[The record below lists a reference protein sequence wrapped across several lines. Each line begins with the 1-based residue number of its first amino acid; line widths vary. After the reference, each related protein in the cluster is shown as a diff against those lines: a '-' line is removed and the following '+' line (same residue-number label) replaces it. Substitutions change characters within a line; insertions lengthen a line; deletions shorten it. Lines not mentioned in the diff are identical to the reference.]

1 MNWKYI
7 CLFNVFINYIVV
19 LYLNFRQ
26 IKTIRNSEIPKEL
39 KSLSIINEQEFLN
52 LKHFKYNLNF
62 ISLLVY
68 ILYLYPLLWNFSN
81 NLSSIDNNPL
91 KDEIVATIVFFSI
104 KSFLSLI
111 LNFPISY
118 YQTFV
123 LTDEF
128 NLKNVKLFLQD
139 KALNVI
145 FLVIIYI
152 PLVTLSITV
161 IRTVD
166 FRYCWVYCTI
176 IYIIYEIFIDILYP
190 SLIKPNF
197 LPNELIPMP
206 DGILKQSIMDL
217 CKNWYKKKSKVNN
230 KNNNNNNPNNNNN
243 TNNNNTNN
251 NNNNPNNVK
260 NSVNFEDDR
269 EGCDKI
275 SNCRNEENQIKILI
289 LMDYKDFEIN
299 NNDDDNQQQ
308 HLNTYC
314 SLLNKHIVINENLIK
329 RYDKEEI
336 LSMVAHEIGHYK
348 QLDQIINLVIPTFN
362 TGLFLYLLN
371 HFIQNDMAFVD
382 FGLST
387 VSLYMG
393 LLLFSFIYSP
403 MDTIFKSLQ
412 NHFIRQQEY
421 QADLFSQNMMGCN
434 QFASLLKIMTKEN
447 NPISIDDYWYS
458 LLFNPYPT
466 FYQRFKNLENYLKN
480 KK

>member
-7 CLFNVFINYIVV
+7 CLINVFINYIII

-26 IKTIRNSEIPKEL
+26 IKTIKNSKIPKEF
-39 KSLSIINEQEFLN
+39 KNLSIINKSEFSN
-52 LKHFKYNLNF
+52 LKQLKYNLNF
-62 ISLLVY
+62 ISLIVF

-128 NLKNVKLFLQD
+128 NSRNIKLFLQD

-161 IRTVD
+161 IRTID

-176 IYIIYEIFIDILYP
+176 IYLLYEIFIDILYP

-206 DGILKQSIMDL
+206 DGILRKSILEL
-217 CKNWYKKKSKVNN
+217 CKNWYKKSNSPSKI
-230 KNNNNNNPNNNNN
+230 NNNNNNK
-243 TNNNNTNN
+243 TNFNG
-251 NNNNPNNVK
+251 
-260 NSVNFEDDR
+260 NSNDNDNDKDNDIG

-275 SNCRNEENQIKILI
+275 NNEENQIKILI
-289 LMDYKDFEIN
+289 LIDYKNFEISN
-299 NNDDDNQQQ
+299 NQDDNQQQ

-348 QLDQIINLVIPTFN
+348 QLDQLINLVIPTFN
-362 TGLFLYLLN
+362 TALFLYLLN

-393 LLLFSFIYSP
+393 LLLFSFIYLP

-421 QADLFSQNMMGCN
+421 QADLFSQNIMGCN
-434 QFASLLKIMTKEN
+434 QFASLLKIITKEN

-458 LLFNPYPT
+458 LFFNPYPT
-466 FYQRFKNLENYLKN
+466 FYQRFKYLENSLKN
-480 KK
+480 KKKIN

>member
-7 CLFNVFINYIVV
+7 CLFNITINYFLK

-26 IKTIRNSEIPKEL
+26 IKAIKNSEIPIEL
-39 KSLSIINEQEFLN
+39 KNSDSFVIERFLN
-52 LKHFKYNLNF
+52 LKHFKYNLKIFKFISILYSF
-62 ISLLVY
+62 ISLLVF

-128 NLKNVKLFLQD
+128 NSRNVKLFLQD

-145 FLVIIYI
+145 FLVIVYI
-152 PLVTLSITV
+152 PLVTLSITI
-161 IRTVD
+161 IRTID

-176 IYIIYEIFIDILYP
+176 IYLLYEIFKDILYP

-206 DGILKQSIMDL
+206 DGILRKSIIEL
-217 CKNWYKKKSKVNN
+217 SNNWYKKTTPSKIFSKNISKSNN
-230 KNNNNNNPNNNNN
+230 DGINKGFDINNS
-243 TNNNNTNN
+243 TIG
-251 NNNNPNNVK
+251 NVK
-260 NSVNFEDDR
+260 
-269 EGCDKI
+269 
-275 SNCRNEENQIKILI
+275 EENQIKILI
-289 LMDYKDFEIN
+289 LMDYKNFEIN

-348 QLDQIINLVIPTFN
+348 QLDQLINLVIPTFN
-362 TGLFLYLLN
+362 TALFLYLLN

-403 MDTIFKSLQ
+403 MDTLFKSLQ

-421 QADLFSQNMMGCN
+421 QADLFSQNIMGCN

-458 LLFNPYPT
+458 LFFNPYPT
-466 FYQRFKNLENYLKN
+466 FYQRFKFLENNLKN
-480 KK
+480 KE